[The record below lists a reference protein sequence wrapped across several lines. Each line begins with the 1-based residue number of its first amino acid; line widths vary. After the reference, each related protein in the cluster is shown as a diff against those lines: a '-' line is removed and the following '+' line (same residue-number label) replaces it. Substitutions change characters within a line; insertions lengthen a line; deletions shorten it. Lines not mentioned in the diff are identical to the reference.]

1 MAIWVFS
8 KGGGFKLFTLYDVLS
23 YHTLF
28 MGLVG
33 KEKTRRSSFW
43 VSGGKMCL
51 VSVPSVF
58 SRMDETLLILLY
70 QWIAHVVHILARGLQ
85 RVRRHGR
92 TPRQSLQ
99 PRKLSHLEETPG
111 GLYSKHELSC

>member
-1 MAIWVFS
+1 MIFPALSMAIWVFS

-43 VSGGKMCL
+43 G
-51 VSVPSVF
+51 
-58 SRMDETLLILLY
+58 
-70 QWIAHVVHILARGLQ
+70 
-85 RVRRHGR
+85 
-92 TPRQSLQ
+92 
-99 PRKLSHLEETPG
+99 
-111 GLYSKHELSC
+111 